1 MCSGLCVKSFVAH
14 KLQSTTQLSHCEM
27 DVVSQPHKGHAMASP
42 NVKQLVGCPE
52 HAKRVGSMTYS
63 RADSARAGGFPCSAQ
78 KGCNH
83 RKTLESI
90 QRSARWTFF

>member
-42 NVKQLVGCPE
+42 NVKQLVGCP
-52 HAKRVGSMTYS
+52 S
-63 RADSARAGGFPCSAQ
+63 RACKARGEHDLQQSRQC
-78 KGCNH
+78 KGRRVSLLCTEGMQPQEN
-83 RKTLESI
+83 
-90 QRSARWTFF
+90 A